1 MKNTKTLLITV
12 VVLILVLAGA
22 YVLYD
27 KLSEGRGQNLETL
40 PVVGSLP
47 ADTAA
52 TTEKKTEPVTTAAT
66 TKAPTDEIA
75 KASVEEATA
84 AAITEPQTEPTTEPL
99 PEQTTEPATEED
111 RTVPDFTVY
120 NAAGEE
126 VHLSDFFGRPIILNF
141 WASWCGPCRQEM
153 PELQAAFEEYGEEIC
168 FVLINLTEGESETQK
183 SAEAFLEEHRYTF
196 PVYFDLHQDAART
209 YAVYSIPA
217 TYFIGADG
225 SGVARAL
232 GSMDAETLQR
242 GIDMIYSRDVP
253 ETAP

>member
-1 MKNTKTLLITV
+1 MITV
-12 VVLILVLAGA
+12 VILILVLAGA

-27 KLSEGRGQNLETL
+27 RLSEGRGQNLETL

-47 ADTAA
+47 ADTVSA
-52 TTEKKTEPVTTAAT
+52 TEGT
-66 TKAPTDEIA
+66 
-75 KASVEEATA
+75 
-84 AAITEPQTEPTTEPL
+84 TEPQTPAATALQTDETSEPVTEQTAKPVTDETSEPVAEQPSEPTSK
-99 PEQTTEPATEED
+99 ED
-111 RTVPDFTVY
+111 RTVPVFTVY
-120 NAAGEE
+120 NAFGEE
-126 VHLSDFFGRPIILNF
+126 VHLSDFFGKPIILNF

-168 FVLINLTEGESETQK
+168 FVLINLTEGEDETQR
-183 SAEAFLEEHRYTF
+183 SAETFLEENGYTF

-253 ETAP
+253 KTVP